1 MLMVEGAIVGAMQR
15 MATAAITTRT
25 IELKFWNPNQ
35 VQMMM
40 MKYPLHRRKIRRERE
55 KRLHQQNRLRE
66 KRCELVIVLN
76 VTFLYLS
83 G

>member
-1 MLMVEGAIVGAMQR
+1 MVEGAIVGAMQR

-25 IELKFWNPNQ
+25 IELKFSNPNQ
-35 VQMMM
+35 VQMM

-66 KRCELVIVLN
+66 KRCEIIIALN